1 MEDKEPIHPEKV
13 DGDDKHHPI
22 SEEEGFA
29 LALGIIS
36 CLLALKASSYLGLLP
51 QIKAL
56 PFSGFTVKILCL
68 VDMVWTMALATGAV
82 VVGVRKLSYCQSRGA
97 LNGVLKGALITD
109 IIGVALGGLFLWL
122 SFLNFCLILFSR

>member
-1 MEDKEPIHPEKV
+1 MEEKESIHPENAEGTPKR
-13 DGDDKHHPI
+13 DTTH
-22 SEEEGFA
+22 EEEAFA

-56 PFSGFTVKILCL
+56 PFSGFAIKVLSLI
-68 VDMVWTMALATGAV
+68 DMCWTMALATGAI
-82 VVGVRKLSYCQSRGA
+82 VVGVRKLSYCQSHGTFD
-97 LNGVLKGALITD
+97 GILKGALITD